1 MSNKIGAL
9 DQRPSP
15 VTASV
20 PAPRVRDSL
29 TDTSAGSGTAKDVTI
44 TETARHM
51 ATLEKALAG
60 LPAINDLR
68 VAAVRRAIDE
78 GRYQV
83 DSDRVAIKLL
93 ASDRDLAAVLPKAK

>member
-15 VTASV
+15 VATSA

-29 TDTSAGSGTAKDVTI
+29 ADTAAGSGNLKDVTI
-44 TETARHM
+44 TETARQM

-78 GRYQV
+78 GRYQI
-83 DSDRVAIKLL
+83 DADRIAVKVL
-93 ASDRDLAAVLPKAK
+93 AFDRDLAAAAPKGK

>member
-1 MSNKIGAL
+1 MSSKIGAL

-29 TDTSAGSGTAKDVTI
+29 TDTAAGGRAPDEVSI

-60 LPAINDLR
+60 LPAINDFR

-78 GRYQV
+78 GRYHV
-83 DSDRVAIKLL
+83 DADKIAVKLL
-93 ASDRDLAAVLPKAK
+93 ASDRDLAAAQPKAK